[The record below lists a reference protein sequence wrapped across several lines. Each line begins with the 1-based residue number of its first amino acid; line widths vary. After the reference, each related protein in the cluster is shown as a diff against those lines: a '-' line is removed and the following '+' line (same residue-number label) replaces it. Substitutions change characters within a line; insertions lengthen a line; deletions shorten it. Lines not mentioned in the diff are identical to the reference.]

1 MHLDTLQRLP
11 GPRSSNPPS
20 HGTYIHAHPNPT
32 TPLPLPSFH
41 RVNPPV
47 RTRRSEHRPT
57 HLVIPPGKIY
67 HANVDFF
74 ASAGRRDLPRCL
86 QTLCQSLPGLLWVCE
101 EGGGPATCI
110 YPSLT
115 PKPRQRRTSLSD
127 LRYDNVDA
135 ASQIPGAAKTP
146 ESVRYPGAKKTSS
159 FPEIHLGPI
168 RS

>member
-1 MHLDTLQRLP
+1 MPMSISLLLLE
-11 GPRSSNPPS
+11 G
-20 HGTYIHAHPNPT
+20 
-32 TPLPLPSFH
+32 
-41 RVNPPV
+41 V
-47 RTRRSEHRPT
+47 
-57 HLVIPPGKIY
+57 IY
-67 HANVDFF
+67 HGAY
-74 ASAGRRDLPRCL
+74 R
-86 QTLCQSLPGLLWVCE
+86 
-101 EGGGPATCI
+101 I

-146 ESVRYPGAKKTSS
+146 ESVRYPGAKKASS